1 MEAYLACEIINFSQ
15 FLSFYLQ
22 VFYVCQLHKDVEN
35 EKSFIFYISEFLLK
49 DPLLSF
55 SIFVAK
61 VRREKSLS
69 ISSEND
75 NTNQYLNGGD
85 DSDPDESLEQ
95 NNEQPDK
102 EDEVKDRLSVV
113 TLFATNKV

>member
-1 MEAYLACEIINFSQ
+1 M
-15 FLSFYLQ
+15 
-22 VFYVCQLHKDVEN
+22 EN
-35 EKSFIFYISEFLLK
+35 EKAFIFYMSEFLLK

-61 VRREKSLS
+61 ERKEKSLS
-69 ISSEND
+69 ISSENEHS
-75 NTNQYLNGGD
+75 NQYLNGGN

-95 NNEQPDK
+95 NNEQLNEDNEFK
-102 EDEVKDRLSVV
+102 ERLSVV

>member
-1 MEAYLACEIINFSQ
+1 M
-15 FLSFYLQ
+15 
-22 VFYVCQLHKDVEN
+22 
-35 EKSFIFYISEFLLK
+35 SEFLLK

-61 VRREKSLS
+61 ERKEKSLS

-75 NTNQYLNGGD
+75 NSNQYLNGGN

-95 NNEQPDK
+95 NNEQLNEEIK
-102 EDEVKDRLSVV
+102 ERLSVV